1 MTASLSELSK
11 VAEQLN
17 KESAK
22 VNAII
27 SRVNESLAT
36 MNIGVE
42 VWLDGLNQFPW
53 SDDPRNDTTAA
64 STEYMAE
71 QLGYGLAED
80 KWQLAVRL
88 VEVREV
94 ERENVTEY
102 IISNAH
108 ASRPLIKASRN
119 LRIES
124 LDLLP
129 ALTDAIKQRLES
141 MITSIAE
148 SAAATMVVVLRAE
161 DCDRSV
167 EELELSVRSYNCLKN
182 ANIQTIGELV
192 LSTEEDLLATKKFG
206 RSSLNEIKSLL
217 ASLGYS
223 LGMKY
228 DIEGNI
234 VKPEFA

>member
-17 KESAK
+17 KESVK

-27 SRVNESLAT
+27 SRVNESLAA

-53 SDDPRNDTTAA
+53 ADEPRKDTTAA
-64 STEYMAE
+64 STQYMAE
-71 QLGYGLAED
+71 QLGYGLTED

-88 VEVREV
+88 VEVREA
-94 ERENVTEY
+94 ERDNVTEY
-102 IISNAH
+102 IILNAH

-129 ALTDAIKQRLES
+129 ALTDVIKQRLEN
-141 MITSIAE
+141 MIRSIAE
-148 SAAATMVVVLRAE
+148 SAAATMVLVVRAE

-167 EELELSVRSYNCLKN
+167 EELELSVRTYNCLKN

-192 LSTEEDLLATKKFG
+192 VSTEKDLLGTKNFG
-206 RSSLNEIKSLL
+206 RFSLNEIKSVL